1 LDDIPVTWA
10 STPALELGI
19 TLADRMMQKI
29 TNSTESHAV
38 GVLPAVRQNL
48 HVTRGII
55 VVLRHYA
62 RHW

>member
-1 LDDIPVTWA
+1 MTAKKQQSAQVTLW
-10 STPALELGI
+10 EFFQ
-19 TLADRMMQKI
+19 LA
-29 TNSTESHAV
+29 
-38 GVLPAVRQNL
+38 NL

>member
-1 LDDIPVTWA
+1 MTAKTAPKVTLWEFFQQ
-10 STPALELGI
+10 L
-19 TLADRMMQKI
+19 
-29 TNSTESHAV
+29 N
-38 GVLPAVRQNL
+38 QNL